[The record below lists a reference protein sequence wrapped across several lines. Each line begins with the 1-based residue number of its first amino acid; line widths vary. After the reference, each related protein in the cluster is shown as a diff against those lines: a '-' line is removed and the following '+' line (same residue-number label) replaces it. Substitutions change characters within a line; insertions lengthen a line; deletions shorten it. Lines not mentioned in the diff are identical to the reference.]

1 MLQFGGQRKI
11 FMGNVEV
18 KLKLD
23 DRLGK
28 NRGTIVSRKKSSYN
42 GKEAIK
48 MHTSF
53 RCRKEG
59 IVHILLQP

>member
-1 MLQFGGQRKI
+1 
-11 FMGNVEV
+11 MGNVEV

-23 DRLGK
+23 DCLGK

-42 GKEAIK
+42 GTEAIK